1 VTQRSCVLQPV
12 AEEAVGSVSQ
22 VRINASKCTD
32 FLINSLA
39 EKVLEFF

>member
-22 VRINASKCTD
+22 VRINARKILSTFCGRKKRKNI
-32 FLINSLA
+32 LIL
-39 EKVLEFF
+39 